1 MQERTALRIGLIRKY
16 GTGKK
21 AACVLGYS
29 QEMLSKILTGDRN
42 IAPDM
47 MPKMAR
53 ANITAGMAIAEET
66 TGYNCF
72 RLIEGDRHPQTMIRR
87 VEKEDAEA
95 DEALRRIPWVLIDK
109 HEPEDLTDMERQI
122 VQMAGKELADRIHAD
137 LNLLEVLDDCYQ
149 LGLIDHLV
157 QCITERKRPQSGQI
171 KIT

>member
-1 MQERTALRIGLIRKY
+1 M
-16 GTGKK
+16 
-21 AACVLGYS
+21 GYS

-72 RLIEGDRHPQTMIRR
+72 HRIEGDRHPQTMIRR

-95 DEALRRIPWVLIDK
+95 DALLKQIPLILIDK
-109 HEPEDLTDMERQI
+109 NCQEDLSDLDRQI
-122 VQMAGKELADRIHAD
+122 VMLAGKELADRIHAD
-137 LNLLEVLDDCYQ
+137 MNLMEVLDDYYQ

-157 QCITERKRPQSGQI
+157 QYITERKRPL
-171 KIT
+171 TAAR

>member
-1 MQERTALRIGLIRKY
+1 MTMKERAVLRIALVKKY

-66 TGYNCF
+66 TGYHCF
-72 RLIEGDRHPQTMIRR
+72 RRIEGDRHPQTMIRR

-95 DEALRRIPWVLIDK
+95 DAALQQIPLILLDK
-109 HEPEDLTDMERQI
+109 QRPEDLTGVERQI
-122 VQMAGKELADRIHAD
+122 VQLAGKELADRIHAD
-137 LNLLEVLDDCYQ
+137 LNLMEVLDDYYR

-157 QCITERKRPQSGQI
+157 QCITERKRPL
-171 KIT
+171 TAAR